1 MKTSRGNEPPVAPTM
16 QSSQATATA
25 TATDDVVRRLGGRRA
40 VFAAVLPNAIEFYD
54 FYAFGL
60 LAPVLAK
67 VFFPSGDGVASLLY
81 VFTLFAVA
89 FGARP
94 IGAALFGHFGDRYG
108 RRNVLVMGVLLM
120 LFATALIGLAPT
132 YASVGI
138 LAPIWLTVAR
148 LLQGVSTG
156 GQIGGLLTYLVEV
169 APSHRRGRYGAVLNV
184 ASGLGSLAG
193 VLSGKLIA
201 LFDPDQLASWGFRL
215 PFLVSIP
222 FGLTVLLLRWSAP
235 ESPEFVK
242 QSTAPAKLPLVTI
255 FREHTGKLL
264 LVIGVIMAQVVG
276 GFGLL
281 IYLPT
286 YLQTSAHVSASTA
299 YNYGILLSALW
310 ILLVVPMGALS
321 DRFGRR
327 PVLMAGA
334 GLLAVGVFPAFHM
347 LASGNAILG
356 VLGCV
361 MLMVTLTAAV
371 GPTSAIFAEQFPTSV
386 RYTACGLGFALASSL
401 FGGTAPLLGT
411 YVTSSLKMPW
421 LFILYVAVAGLV
433 TFVVAATAVRETAH
447 GGLSTTVDQPY

>member
-1 MKTSRGNEPPVAPTM
+1 M
-16 QSSQATATA
+16 QSPHATATPA
-25 TATDDVVRRLGGRRA
+25 ATDDVVRRLGGRRA
-40 VFAAVLPNAIEFYD
+40 VLASILPNAIEFYD

-67 VFFPSGDGVASLLY
+67 VFFPRDDGVASLLY

-94 IGAALFGHFGDRYG
+94 VGAALFGHFGDRYG
-108 RRNVLVMGVLLM
+108 RRNVLVLGILLM

-132 YASVGI
+132 YASAGL

-169 APSHRRGRYGAVLNV
+169 APPHRRGRYGAVLNV
-184 ASGLGSLAG
+184 ASGFGSLAG

-201 LFDPDQLASWGFRL
+201 LFNPEQLTNWGFRL

-222 FGLTVLLLRWSAP
+222 FGLTVLLLRWNAP

-242 QSTAPAKLPLVTI
+242 QYATERAKLPLITM
-255 FREHTGKLL
+255 FREHTKQLL
-264 LVIGVIMAQVVG
+264 LVIGVVVAQVVG

-286 YLQTSAHVSASTA
+286 YLQTSAHLSASTA

-347 LASGNAILG
+347 LASGNVILG
-356 VLGCV
+356 VLGCLL
-361 MLMVTLTAAV
+361 LMVTLTAAV
-371 GPTSAIFAEQFPTSV
+371 GPTSAVFAEQFPTSV
-386 RYTACGLGFALASSL
+386 RYTACGLGFALATSL

-421 LFILYVAVAGLV
+421 LFILYVAVAALV
-433 TFVVAATAVRETAH
+433 TFVVAATAVRETVHAR
-447 GGLSTTVDQPY
+447 LSTTDDQPY